1 MTPQD
6 FIRKWKAN
14 TRAERAAVQEHFI
27 DLCALLGEATPNTDP
42 TGATYAFEKGATKAT
57 GGEGWADVWKRACF
71 GWEYKGKHKDLEAA
85 HRQLL
90 LYAGA
95 LENPPLLITSDI
107 ERIVIRTNW
116 TNAISDRHE
125 VTLEDLLEPAKRAIL
140 KAAFSD
146 PEKLRPTKTRQA
158 LTEQAAADF
167 AELAG
172 RLRARGHNPHDVA
185 HFVIRLVFCLF
196 ADDVALL
203 PQGLFERMLQA
214 AQANPARFA
223 DFASRLFRA
232 MKDPGGEIDFT
243 PVPWFNGGLF
253 DDDTALALDLADI
266 KLLARV
272 AALDWA
278 EIDPSILGTLFERG
292 LDPDKRSQLGAHY
305 TDREK
310 ISRLVDAT
318 ITRPLLAEWAGVK
331 ASIAAALEREAAAQN
346 TRAKNKAGA
355 EASGTYKGFLDRLR
369 AFRVLD
375 PACGSGNFLYLAL
388 LALKDLEVRA
398 SVEAEALGL
407 PREFPQVGPE
417 AVCGIEINPYAAE
430 LARVSVWIGHIQW
443 ARRNGLPLPSD
454 PILRPLYTIEC
465 RDAVLGPDG
474 KPAPWPKADAI
485 IGNPP
490 FVGDKVMIGKL
501 GEDYTARLRAAY
513 AGQLPGGV
521 DLVCYWF
528 ERAREEVA
536 AGRAQCVGL
545 VATQAIR
552 KGASRSVL
560 DRIQADATIFY
571 AWSDEPW
578 TLDGA
583 DVRVSLVAFTKQ
595 HDGPALLD
603 GAAVPAIHADLSAGR
618 SDLTQAFSLAENMR
632 SSFIGTQ
639 KSGDFDIDAATA
651 RSWLNAPLNP
661 NGRPNS
667 DVVKPWLNGQAVVGR
682 QTDLW
687 IIDFGASMSKNEAS
701 FYAAPFAHVM
711 THVKPARI
719 ERRGESDESNWW
731 LHHRPRPAM
740 RGALSSLSRY
750 IVTPRVAKHRLF
762 VWTHKA
768 VVPDTRV
775 VVIARDDDTSFG
787 ILHSRFHQAWALA
800 QASRHGVGN
809 DPTYNNQTCFETFP
823 FPDGLTPNLPAASYA
838 EDPRAKDIAAAA
850 RALVEARDRWL
861 NPADLVETVREVVDG
876 FPDRILPRSPA
887 AAQALKARTL
897 TKLYNTRGTPEGAW
911 LDGLHRKLDEAVA
924 AAYGWPADIS
934 EEDALGA
941 LLALNQARPAGA

>member
-27 DLCALLGEATPNTDP
+27 DLCALLNEPTPNTDP

-116 TNAISDRHE
+116 TNAVSARHE
-125 VTLEDLLEPAKRAIL
+125 VTLEDLQDPTKRALL
-140 KAAFSD
+140 KAAFSEPD
-146 PEKLRPTKTRQA
+146 RLRPTKTRQA

-167 AELAG
+167 AELAR
-172 RLRARGHNPHDVA
+172 RLRARGHDPHDVA

-203 PQGLFERMLQA
+203 PQGLFERMLLA

-310 ISRLVDAT
+310 IGRLVDAT

-331 ASIAAALEREAAAQN
+331 AGIAAALEREAAAQN
-346 TRAKNKAGA
+346 TRTKNKAAA
-355 EASGTYKGFLDRLR
+355 EASAAYKGFLDRLR

-454 PILRPLYTIEC
+454 PVLRSLETIEC
-465 RDAVLGPDG
+465 RDAVLTPDG
-474 KPAPWPKADAI
+474 QPAPWPKADAI

-490 FVGDKVMIGKL
+490 FLGDKAMIGTL
-501 GEDYTARLRAAY
+501 GEDYTTRLRAAY
-513 AGQLPGGV
+513 AGRLPGGV

-528 ERAREEVA
+528 ERAREELA
-536 AGRAQCVGL
+536 AGRTERVGL

-552 KGASRSVL
+552 KGASRIVL
-560 DRIQADATIFY
+560 DRIQADATIFE
-571 AWSDEPW
+571 AWSNEPW
-578 TLDGA
+578 NLDGA
-583 DVRVSLVAFTKQ
+583 DVRVSLVAFAKQ
-595 HDGPALLD
+595 HDGPVMLD
-603 GAAVPAIHADLSAGR
+603 GAAVPTIHGDLSAGQSNLTTAKKLNENR
-618 SDLTQAFSLAENMR
+618 DLCFQG
-632 SSFIGTQ
+632 FIAVGA
-639 KSGDFDIDAATA
+639 FDIPGSVA
-651 RSWLNAPLNP
+651 RSWLAEPLNP
-661 NGRPNS
+661 NQLANS
-667 DVVKPWLNGQAVVGR
+667 AVVKPWVNARDLLYR
-682 QTDLW
+682 DTDTW
-687 IIDFGASMSKNEAS
+687 SVDFGTSMTEQQASMFIKP
-701 FYAAPFAHVM
+701 YAHAAQVVAP
-711 THVKPARI
+711 
-719 ERRGESDESNWW
+719 ERAKVRRAGHRDFWWRYGES
-731 LHHRPRPAM
+731 RPAM
-740 RGALSSLSRY
+740 RRALGPLERCL
-750 IVTPRVAKHRLF
+750 VTPKVAKHRLF
-762 VWTHKA
+762 LWV
-768 VVPDTRV
+768 DTRILISQQFYV
-775 VVIARDDDTSFG
+775 FAKDDDVFFG
-787 ILHSRFHQAWALA
+787 VLQSRFHEVWALRL
-800 QASRHGVGN
+800 ASRHGVGN
-809 DPTYNNQTCFETFP
+809 DPSYTPSATFETFP

-861 NPADLVETVREVVDG
+861 NPADLVETVREVVAG

-911 LDGLHRKLDEAVA
+911 LDGLHQRLDEAVA
-924 AAYGWPADIS
+924 AAYGWPANIT
-934 EEDALGA
+934 EEDALAA
-941 LLALNQARPAGA
+941 LLALNHARPAAG

>member
-355 EASGTYKGFLDRLR
+355 EASGAYKGFLDRLR

-454 PILRPLYTIEC
+454 PVLRPLHTIEC

-474 KPAPWPKADAI
+474 QPAPWPKADAI

-490 FVGDKVMIGKL
+490 FLGGNAMIGTL

-513 AGQLPGGV
+513 AGRLPGGV

-528 ERAREEVA
+528 ERAREEVT
-536 AGRAQCVGL
+536 AGRTHRVGL

-560 DRIQADATIFY
+560 DHIQADATIFE
-571 AWSDEPW
+571 AWSNEPW
-578 TLDGA
+578 NLDGA
-583 DVRVSLVAFTKQ
+583 DVRVSLVAFAKQ
-595 HDGPALLD
+595 HHGPAMLD
-603 GAAVPAIHADLSAGR
+603 GAEVPTIHADLSGGGAN
-618 SDLTQAFSLAENMR
+618 LTTARGLAENMR
-632 SSFIGTQ
+632 LSFQGPV
-639 KSGDFDIDAATA
+639 KVGPFDVDGAIA
-651 RSWLNAPLNP
+651 RGWLAAPLNA
-661 NGRPNS
+661 NGKANT
-667 DVVKPWLNGQAVVGR
+667 DVVRPIMNTADISGR
-682 QTDLW
+682 SSDTW
-687 IIDFGASMSKNEAS
+687 IVDFASLSEADAA
-701 FYAAPFAHVM
+701 FYAAPFAHV
-711 THVKPARI
+711 VREVRPLREKN
-719 ERRGESDESNWW
+719 RRGRRAEKWW
-731 LHHRPRPAM
+731 QHGETVPGLRA
-740 RGALSSLSRY
+740 ALAPFARY
-750 IVTPRVAKHRLF
+750 IATPRVAKHRLF
-762 VWTHKA
+762 VWLA
-768 VVPDTRV
+768 AQVLPDSRV
-775 VVIARDDDTSFG
+775 FAIARDDDTSFG
-787 ILHSRFHQAWALA
+787 ILHSRFHEAWALA
-800 QASRHGVGN
+800 HASRHGVGN
-809 DPTYNNQTCFETFP
+809 DPTYNNQSCFETFP
-823 FPDGLTPNLPAASYA
+823 FPSGLTPNLPAASYA
-838 EDPRAKDIAAAA
+838 EDPRAMAIAAAA

-861 NPADLVETVREVVDG
+861 NPADLVETVPEVVPG

-911 LDGLHRKLDEAVA
+911 LDGLHQKLDEAVA

>member
-1 MTPQD
+1 LKCKIFLSNGEKYQEKRFYFLTPDLAKGFPTARRWEDFSPLTHPQAWTGATARANTRAMTPQD

-214 AQANPARFA
+214 AEANPARFA

-266 KLLARV
+266 KLLTRV

-331 ASIAAALEREAAAQN
+331 AGIAAALEREAAAQN

-355 EASGTYKGFLDRLR
+355 EASGAYKGFLDRLR

-454 PILRPLYTIEC
+454 PVLRPLHTIEC

-474 KPAPWPKADAI
+474 QPAPWPKADAI

-490 FVGDKVMIGKL
+490 FLGANAMIGTL
-501 GEDYTARLRAAY
+501 GEDYTAQLRAAF
-513 AGQLPGGV
+513 AGRLPGGV

-528 ERAREEVA
+528 ERAREEVN
-536 AGRAQCVGL
+536 AGRTQRVGL

-560 DRIQADATIFY
+560 DRIQADATIFE
-571 AWSDEPW
+571 AWSNEPW
-578 TLDGA
+578 NLDGA
-583 DVRVSLVAFTKQ
+583 AVRVSLVAFAKR
-595 HDGPALLD
+595 HHGPTMLD
-603 GAAVPAIHADLSAGR
+603 GAEVPTIHADLSGGGAN
-618 SDLTQAFSLAENMR
+618 LTTARGLAENMR
-632 SSFIGTQ
+632 LSFQGPV
-639 KSGDFDIDAATA
+639 KVGPFDVDGAIA
-651 RSWLNAPLNP
+651 RGWLAAPLNANGKP
-661 NGRPNS
+661 NT
-667 DVVKPWLNGQAVVGR
+667 DVVRPIMNTADITGR
-682 QTDLW
+682 SSDTW
-687 IIDFGASMSKNEAS
+687 IVDFASLSEADAA
-701 FYAAPFAHVM
+701 FYAAPFAHVVRE
-711 THVKPARI
+711 VKPFR
-719 ERRGESDESNWW
+719 EQNRDRQRREKWW
-731 LHHRPRPAM
+731 LLGRSGGDLRA
-740 RGALSSLSRY
+740 ALAPFTRY
-750 IVTPRVAKHRLF
+750 IATPRVAKHRLF
-762 VWTHKA
+762 VWLA
-768 VVPDTRV
+768 AQVLPDSRV
-775 VVIARDDDTSFG
+775 FAIARDDDTSFG
-787 ILHSRFHQAWALA
+787 ILHSRFHEAWALGN
-800 QASRHGVGN
+800 ASRHGDG
-809 DPTYNNQTCFETFP
+809 DDGGRPTYNNQTCFETFP
-823 FPDGLTPNLPAASYA
+823 FPSGLTPNLPAASYA
-838 EDPRAKDIAAAA
+838 EDPRAKNIAAAA

-861 NPADLVETVREVVDG
+861 NPADLVETVPEVVPG
-876 FPDRILPRSPA
+876 FPDRILR
-887 AAQALKARTL
+887 R
-897 TKLYNTRGTPEGAW
+897 
-911 LDGLHRKLDEAVA
+911 
-924 AAYGWPADIS
+924 
-934 EEDALGA
+934 
-941 LLALNQARPAGA
+941 RP

>member
-27 DLCALLGEATPNTDP
+27 DLCALLNEPTPNTDP

-116 TNAISDRHE
+116 TNAVSARHE
-125 VTLEDLLEPAKRAIL
+125 ETLEDLQDPTKRALL
-140 KAAFSD
+140 KAAFSEPD
-146 PEKLRPTKTRQA
+146 RLRPTKTRQA

-167 AELAG
+167 AELAR
-172 RLRARGHNPHDVA
+172 RLRARGHDPPAVA

-203 PQGLFERMLQA
+203 PQGLFERMLHA

-310 ISRLVDAT
+310 IGRLVDAT

-331 ASIAAALEREAAAQN
+331 AGIAAALEREAAAQN
-346 TRAKNKAGA
+346 TRTKNKAAA
-355 EASGTYKGFLDRLR
+355 EASAAYKGFLDRLR

-454 PILRPLYTIEC
+454 PVLRSLETIEC
-465 RDAVLGPDG
+465 RDAVLTPDG
-474 KPAPWPKADAI
+474 QPAPWPKADAI

-490 FVGDKVMIGKL
+490 FLGDKAMIGTL

-513 AGQLPGGV
+513 AGRLPGGV

-528 ERAREEVA
+528 ERAREELA
-536 AGRAQCVGL
+536 AGRAERVGL

-552 KGASRSVL
+552 KGASRVVL
-560 DRIQADATIFY
+560 DRIQADATIFE
-571 AWSDEPW
+571 AWSNEPW
-578 TLDGA
+578 NLDGA
-583 DVRVSLVAFTKQ
+583 AVRVSLVAFAKQ
-595 HDGPALLD
+595 HHGPTMLD
-603 GAAVPAIHADLSAGR
+603 GAAVPTIHADLSGGGAN
-618 SDLTQAFSLAENMR
+618 LTTARGLAENMR
-632 SSFIGTQ
+632 LSFQGPV
-639 KSGDFDIDAATA
+639 KVGPFDVDGAIA
-651 RSWLNAPLNP
+651 RGWLAAPLNG
-661 NGRPNS
+661 NGRPNTDAVRPIMNTADITGRSS
-667 DVVKPWLNGQAVVGR
+667 D
-682 QTDLW
+682 TW
-687 IIDFGASMSKNEAS
+687 IVDFASLSEADAA
-701 FYAAPFAHVM
+701 FYAAPFGHVVRE
-711 THVKPARI
+711 VKPLR
-719 ERRGESDESNWW
+719 EKNRRGRRAEKWW
-731 LHHRPRPAM
+731 QHGETVPGLRA
-740 RGALSSLSRY
+740 ALAPFARY
-750 IVTPRVAKHRLF
+750 IATPRVAKHRLF
-762 VWTHKA
+762 VWLTA
-768 VVPDTRV
+768 QVLPDSRV
-775 VVIARDDDTSFG
+775 FAIARDDDTSFG
-787 ILHSRFHQAWALA
+787 ILHSRFHEAWALGN
-800 QASRHGVGN
+800 ASRHGVGN

-861 NPADLVETVREVVDG
+861 NPADLVESVREVVAG

-897 TKLYNTRGTPEGAW
+897 TKLYNTRGTPEGVW
-911 LDGLHRKLDEAVA
+911 LDGLHQRLDEAVA
-924 AAYGWPADIS
+924 AAYGWPATIS
-934 EEDALGA
+934 EEDALAA
-941 LLALNQARPAGA
+941 LLALNLARPAAG

>member
-1 MTPQD
+1 
-6 FIRKWKAN
+6 
-14 TRAERAAVQEHFI
+14 
-27 DLCALLGEATPNTDP
+27 
-42 TGATYAFEKGATKAT
+42 GATKAT

-203 PQGLFERMLQA
+203 PAGLFERMLHA
-214 AQANPARFA
+214 AQANPARFE

-331 ASIAAALEREAAAQN
+331 AGIAAALEREAAAQN
-346 TRAKNKAGA
+346 ARAKNKAGA
-355 EASGTYKGFLDRLR
+355 EASGAYMGFLDRLR

-454 PILRPLYTIEC
+454 PVLRPLHTIEC

-474 KPAPWPKADAI
+474 QPAPWPRADAI

-490 FVGDKVMIGKL
+490 FLGGNAMIGTL

-513 AGQLPGGV
+513 AGRLPGGV

-528 ERAREEVA
+528 ERAREEVT
-536 AGRAQCVGL
+536 AGRTHRVGL

-560 DRIQADATIFY
+560 DHIQADATIFE
-571 AWSDEPW
+571 AWSNEPW
-578 TLDGA
+578 NLDGA
-583 DVRVSLVAFTKQ
+583 DVRVSLVAFAKQ
-595 HDGPALLD
+595 HHGPAMLD
-603 GAAVPAIHADLSAGR
+603 GAEVPTIHADLSGGGAN
-618 SDLTQAFSLAENMR
+618 LTTARGLAENMR
-632 SSFIGTQ
+632 LSFQGPV
-639 KSGDFDIDAATA
+639 KVGPFDVDGAIA
-651 RSWLNAPLNP
+651 RGWLAAPLNA
-661 NGRPNS
+661 NGKANT
-667 DVVKPWLNGQAVVGR
+667 DVV
-682 QTDLW
+682 
-687 IIDFGASMSKNEAS
+687 
-701 FYAAPFAHVM
+701 
-711 THVKPARI
+711 
-719 ERRGESDESNWW
+719 
-731 LHHRPRPAM
+731 RP
-740 RGALSSLSRY
+740 
-750 IVTPRVAKHRLF
+750 
-762 VWTHKA
+762 
-768 VVPDTRV
+768 
-775 VVIARDDDTSFG
+775 
-787 ILHSRFHQAWALA
+787 
-800 QASRHGVGN
+800 
-809 DPTYNNQTCFETFP
+809 
-823 FPDGLTPNLPAASYA
+823 
-838 EDPRAKDIAAAA
+838 
-850 RALVEARDRWL
+850 
-861 NPADLVETVREVVDG
+861 
-876 FPDRILPRSPA
+876 
-887 AAQALKARTL
+887 
-897 TKLYNTRGTPEGAW
+897 
-911 LDGLHRKLDEAVA
+911 
-924 AAYGWPADIS
+924 
-934 EEDALGA
+934 
-941 LLALNQARPAGA
+941 

>member
-116 TNAISDRHE
+116 TNAVSARHE

-203 PQGLFERMLQA
+203 PAGLFERMLQA

-331 ASIAAALEREAAAQN
+331 AGIAAALEREAAAQN

-355 EASGTYKGFLDRLR
+355 EASGAYKGFLDRLR

-454 PILRPLYTIEC
+454 PILRPLHTIEC

-474 KPAPWPKADAI
+474 QPAPWPKADAI

-490 FVGDKVMIGKL
+490 FLGGNAMIGTL

-513 AGQLPGGV
+513 AGRLPGGV

-528 ERAREEVA
+528 ERAREELA
-536 AGRAQCVGL
+536 AGRTHRVGL

-560 DRIQADATIFY
+560 DHIQADATIFE
-571 AWSDEPW
+571 AWSNEPW
-578 TLDGA
+578 NLDGA
-583 DVRVSLVAFTKQ
+583 DVRVSLVAFAKQ
-595 HDGPALLD
+595 HHGPAMLD
-603 GAAVPAIHADLSAGR
+603 GAEVPTIHADLSGGGAN
-618 SDLTQAFSLAENMR
+618 LTTARGLAENMR
-632 SSFIGTQ
+632 LSFQGPV
-639 KSGDFDIDAATA
+639 KVGPFDVDGAIA
-651 RSWLNAPLNP
+651 RGWLAAPLNA
-661 NGRPNS
+661 NGKANT
-667 DVVKPWLNGQAVVGR
+667 DVVRPIMNTADITGR
-682 QTDLW
+682 SSDTW
-687 IIDFGASMSKNEAS
+687 IVDFASLSEAEAA
-701 FYAAPFAHVM
+701 FYAAPFAHV
-711 THVKPARI
+711 VREVRPFRAQNRDRQ
-719 ERRGESDESNWW
+719 RREKWW
-731 LHHRPRPAM
+731 LLGRSGGDLRA
-740 RGALSSLSRY
+740 ALAPFTRY
-750 IVTPRVAKHRLF
+750 IATPRVAKHRLF
-762 VWTHKA
+762 VWLA
-768 VVPDTRV
+768 AQVLPDSRV
-775 VVIARDDDTSFG
+775 FAIARDDDTSFG
-787 ILHSRFHQAWALA
+787 ILHSRFHEAWALA
-800 QASRHGVGN
+800 HASRHGVGN
-809 DPTYNNQTCFETFP
+809 DPTYNNQSCFETFP
-823 FPDGLTPNLPAASYA
+823 FPSGLTPNLPAASYA

-861 NPADLVETVREVVDG
+861 NPADLVETVKEVVDG
-876 FPDRILPRSPA
+876 FPDRILPRGPA

-911 LDGLHRKLDEAVA
+911 LDGLHQKLDEAVA

-934 EEDALGA
+934 EEDALCA

>member
-331 ASIAAALEREAAAQN
+331 AGIAAALEREAAAQN

-355 EASGTYKGFLDRLR
+355 EASGAYKGFLDRLR

-454 PILRPLYTIEC
+454 PILRPLHTIEC

-474 KPAPWPKADAI
+474 QPAPWPKADAI

-490 FVGDKVMIGKL
+490 FLGGNAMIGTL
-501 GEDYTARLRAAY
+501 GEDYTARLRTAY
-513 AGQLPGGV
+513 AGRLPGGV
-521 DLVCYWF
+521 ELVCYWF
-528 ERAREEVA
+528 ERAREEVN
-536 AGRAQCVGL
+536 AGRTHRVGL

-560 DRIQADATIFY
+560 DHIQADATIFE
-571 AWSDEPW
+571 AWSNEPW
-578 TLDGA
+578 NLDGA
-583 DVRVSLVAFTKQ
+583 DVRVSLVAFAKQ
-595 HDGPALLD
+595 HHGPAMLD
-603 GAAVPAIHADLSAGR
+603 GAEVPTIHADLSGGGAN
-618 SDLTQAFSLAENMR
+618 LTTARGLAENMR
-632 SSFIGTQ
+632 LSFQGPV
-639 KSGDFDIDAATA
+639 KVGPFDVDGAIA
-651 RSWLNAPLNP
+651 RGWLAAPLNA
-661 NGRPNS
+661 NGKANT
-667 DVVKPWLNGQAVVGR
+667 DVVRPIMNTADITGR
-682 QTDLW
+682 SSDTW
-687 IIDFGASMSKNEAS
+687 IVDFAILSEADAA
-701 FYAAPFAHVM
+701 FYAAPFAHV
-711 THVKPARI
+711 VREVRPLREKN
-719 ERRGESDESNWW
+719 RRGRRAEKWW
-731 LHHRPRPAM
+731 QHGETVPGLRA
-740 RGALSSLSRY
+740 ALAPFARY
-750 IVTPRVAKHRLF
+750 IATPRVAKHRLF
-762 VWTHKA
+762 VWLA
-768 VVPDTRV
+768 AQVLPDSRV
-775 VVIARDDDTSFG
+775 FAIARDDDTSFG
-787 ILHSRFHQAWALA
+787 ILHSRFHESWALA
-800 QASRHGVGN
+800 HASRHGVGN
-809 DPTYNNQTCFETFP
+809 DPTYNNQSCFETFP
-823 FPDGLTPNLPAASYA
+823 FPSGLTPNLPAASYA
-838 EDPRAKDIAAAA
+838 EDPRAMAIAAAA

-861 NPADLVETVREVVDG
+861 NPADLVETVPEVVPG

-887 AAQALKARTL
+887 AAQALKPRTL

-911 LDGLHRKLDEAVA
+911 LDGLHQQLDEAVA

>member
-214 AQANPARFA
+214 AEANPARFA

-266 KLLARV
+266 KLLTRV

-331 ASIAAALEREAAAQN
+331 AGIAAALEREAAAQN

-355 EASGTYKGFLDRLR
+355 EASGAYKGFLDRLR

-454 PILRPLYTIEC
+454 PVLRPLHTIEC

-474 KPAPWPKADAI
+474 QPAPWPKADAI

-490 FVGDKVMIGKL
+490 FLGANAMIGTL
-501 GEDYTARLRAAY
+501 GEDYTAQLRAAF
-513 AGQLPGGV
+513 AGRLPGGV

-528 ERAREEVA
+528 ERAREEVN
-536 AGRAQCVGL
+536 AGRTQRVGL

-560 DRIQADATIFY
+560 DRIQADATIFE
-571 AWSDEPW
+571 AWSNEPW
-578 TLDGA
+578 NLDGA
-583 DVRVSLVAFTKQ
+583 AVRVSLVAFAKR
-595 HDGPALLD
+595 HHGPTMLD
-603 GAAVPAIHADLSAGR
+603 GAEVPTIHADLSGGGAN
-618 SDLTQAFSLAENMR
+618 LTTARGLAENMR
-632 SSFIGTQ
+632 LSFQGPV
-639 KSGDFDIDAATA
+639 KVGPFDVDGAIA
-651 RSWLNAPLNP
+651 RGWLAAPLNANGKP
-661 NGRPNS
+661 NT
-667 DVVKPWLNGQAVVGR
+667 DVVRPIMNTADITGR
-682 QTDLW
+682 SSDTW
-687 IIDFGASMSKNEAS
+687 IVDFASLSEADAA
-701 FYAAPFAHVM
+701 FYAAPFAHVVRE
-711 THVKPARI
+711 VKPFR
-719 ERRGESDESNWW
+719 EQNRDRQRREKWW
-731 LHHRPRPAM
+731 LLGRSGGDLRA
-740 RGALSSLSRY
+740 ALAPFTRY
-750 IVTPRVAKHRLF
+750 IATPRVAKHRLF
-762 VWTHKA
+762 VWLA
-768 VVPDTRV
+768 AQVLPDSRV
-775 VVIARDDDTSFG
+775 FAIARDDDTSFG
-787 ILHSRFHQAWALA
+787 ILHSRFHEAWALGN
-800 QASRHGVGN
+800 ASRHGDG
-809 DPTYNNQTCFETFP
+809 DDGGRPTYNNQTCFETFP
-823 FPDGLTPNLPAASYA
+823 FPSGLTPNLPAASYA
-838 EDPRAKDIAAAA
+838 EDPRAKNIAAAA

-861 NPADLVETVREVVDG
+861 NPADLVETVPEVVPG
-876 FPDRILPRSPA
+876 FPDRILR
-887 AAQALKARTL
+887 R
-897 TKLYNTRGTPEGAW
+897 
-911 LDGLHRKLDEAVA
+911 
-924 AAYGWPADIS
+924 
-934 EEDALGA
+934 
-941 LLALNQARPAGA
+941 RP

>member
-14 TRAERAAVQEHFI
+14 NRAERAAVQEHFI
-27 DLCALLGEATPNTDP
+27 DLCALLNEPTPNMDP

-116 TNAISDRHE
+116 TNAISARHE
-125 VTLEDLLEPAKRAIL
+125 VTLEDLQDPAKRALL
-140 KAAFSD
+140 KAAFTEPD
-146 PEKLRPTKTRQA
+146 RLRPTKTRQA

-167 AELAG
+167 AELAR
-172 RLRARGHNPHDVA
+172 RLRARGHDPHDVA

-203 PQGLFERMLQA
+203 PPGLFERMLHA
-214 AQANPARFA
+214 AEANPPRFA

-310 ISRLVDAT
+310 IGRLVDAT
-318 ITRPLLAEWAGVK
+318 ITRPLLAEWAAVK
-331 ASIAAALEREAAAQN
+331 AGLAAALEREAAATN
-346 TRAKNKAGA
+346 TRAKNKAAA
-355 EASGTYKGFLDRLR
+355 EASAAYKGFLDRLR
-369 AFRVLD
+369 GFRVLD

-454 PILRPLYTIEC
+454 PVLRPLETIEC
-465 RDAVLGPDG
+465 RDAVLTPDG
-474 KPAPWPKADAI
+474 QPAAWPKADAI

-490 FVGDKVMIGKL
+490 FLGDKAMIGTL

-513 AGQLPGGV
+513 AGRLPGGV

-528 ERAREEVA
+528 ERAREELA
-536 AGRAQCVGL
+536 AGRTERVGL

-560 DRIQADATIFY
+560 DRIQERATIFE
-571 AWSDEPW
+571 AWSNEPW
-578 TLDGA
+578 NLDGA
-583 DVRVSLVAFTKQ
+583 AVRVSLVVFAKQ
-595 HDGPALLD
+595 HLGPAMLD
-603 GAAVPAIHADLSAGR
+603 GAAVPTIHADLSGGAAN
-618 SDLTQAFSLAENMR
+618 LTTARGLAENMR
-632 SSFIGTQ
+632 LSFQGPV
-639 KSGDFDIDAATA
+639 KVGPFDIDGTIARGWLAAA
-651 RSWLNAPLNP
+651 LNA
-661 NGRPNS
+661 NGRPNT
-667 DVVKPWLNGQAVVGR
+667 DVVRPIMNTADITGR
-682 QTDLW
+682 SSDTW
-687 IIDFGASMSKNEAS
+687 IVDFASRDEAEAA
-701 FYAAPFAHVM
+701 FYAAPFGHVVRE
-711 THVKPARI
+711 VKPFR
-719 ERRGESDESNWW
+719 EQNRDRQRREKWW
-731 LHHRPRPAM
+731 LLGRSGGDLRA
-740 RGALSSLSRY
+740 ALAPFTRY
-750 IVTPRVAKHRLF
+750 IATPRVAKHRLF
-762 VWTHKA
+762 VWLA
-768 VVPDTRV
+768 VQVLPDSRV
-775 VVIARDDDTSFG
+775 FAIARDDDTSFG
-787 ILHSRFHQAWALA
+787 ILHSRFHEAWALGN
-800 QASRHGVGN
+800 ASRHGVGN

-838 EDPRAKDIAAAA
+838 ADPRAMAIAEAA
-850 RALVEARDRWL
+850 RALVEARNRWL
-861 NPADLVETVREVVDG
+861 NPADLVETMPEVVPG
-876 FPDRILPRSPA
+876 FPDRILPRNAA

-897 TKLYNTRGTPEGAW
+897 TKLYNTRGTPEGTW
-911 LDGLHRKLDEAVA
+911 LDGLHQRLDEAVA
-924 AAYGWPADIS
+924 AAYGWPATIS
-934 EEDALGA
+934 EEDALAA
-941 LLALNQARPAGA
+941 LLALNHARPAAS

>member
-203 PQGLFERMLQA
+203 PAGLFERMLQA

-355 EASGTYKGFLDRLR
+355 EASGAYMGFLDRLR

-454 PILRPLYTIEC
+454 PVLRPLHTIEC

-474 KPAPWPKADAI
+474 QPAPWPKADAI

-490 FVGDKVMIGKL
+490 FLGGNAMIGTL

-513 AGQLPGGV
+513 AGHLPGGV

-528 ERAREEVA
+528 ERAREELA
-536 AGRAQCVGL
+536 EGRAQRVGL

-560 DRIQADATIFY
+560 DHIQADATIFE
-571 AWSDEPW
+571 AWSNEPW
-578 TLDGA
+578 NLDGA
-583 DVRVSLVAFTKQ
+583 DVRVSLVAFAKQ
-595 HDGPALLD
+595 HHGPAMLD
-603 GAAVPAIHADLSAGR
+603 GAEVPTIHADLSGGGAN
-618 SDLTQAFSLAENMR
+618 LTTARGLAENMR
-632 SSFIGTQ
+632 LSFQGPV
-639 KSGDFDIDAATA
+639 KVGPFDVDGAIA
-651 RSWLNAPLNP
+651 RGWLAAPLNA
-661 NGRPNS
+661 NGKANT
-667 DVVKPWLNGQAVVGR
+667 DVVRPIMNTADITGR
-682 QTDLW
+682 SSDTW
-687 IIDFGASMSKNEAS
+687 IVDFASLSEADAA
-701 FYAAPFAHVM
+701 FYAAPFGHVVRE
-711 THVKPARI
+711 VKPFRAQNRDRQ
-719 ERRGESDESNWW
+719 RREKWW
-731 LHHRPRPAM
+731 LLGRSGGDLRA
-740 RGALSSLSRY
+740 ALAPFARY
-750 IVTPRVAKHRLF
+750 IATPRVAKHRLF
-762 VWTHKA
+762 VWLA
-768 VVPDTRV
+768 AQVLPDSRV
-775 VVIARDDDTSFG
+775 FAIARDDDTSFG
-787 ILHSRFHQAWALA
+787 ILHSRFHEAWALA
-800 QASRHGVGN
+800 HASRHGVGN
-809 DPTYNNQTCFETFP
+809 DPTYNSQTCFETFP
-823 FPDGLTPNLPAASYA
+823 FPSGLTPNLPAASYA

-861 NPADLVETVREVVDG
+861 NPADLVETVPEVVPG

-897 TKLYNTRGTPEGAW
+897 TKLYNTRGTPEGTW